1 MTTRLAV
8 SLLVALGLLTAGV
21 AAAEDVNDNGLT
33 KTIDC
38 GGGKVSVNG
47 NDNKI
52 TVTGSCRELSVMGN
66 QNSVTIESVSLISV
80 MGNQN
85 KVVWKRAEGQK
96 KPSVNNLGVKNS
108 VKKG

>member
-1 MTTRLAV
+1 MFARICVSLAV
-8 SLLVALGLLTAGV
+8 TTGLLTASL
-21 AAAEDVNDNGLT
+21 AWAEDVNDNGLT

-66 QNSVTIESVSLISV
+66 QNSVVIESVSLISV

-96 KPSVNNLGVKNS
+96 KPSVNNLGNKNS

>member
-1 MTTRLAV
+1 MDTRIAAAAV
-8 SLLVALGLLTAGV
+8 ALLTALS
-21 AAAEDVNDNGLT
+21 AAPALAEDVSGNGET

-38 GGGKVSVNG
+38 GGAKVTVSG
-47 NDNKI
+47 NDNQV
-52 TVTGSCRELSVMGN
+52 TVTGSCRELTVMGN
-66 QNSVTIESVSLISV
+66 NNRVTIASVALISV

-85 KVVWKRAEGQK
+85 KVLWQRAEGQK

>member
-1 MTTRLAV
+1 MSARICTSLLV
-8 SLLVALGLLTAGV
+8 SLSLLVATA
-21 AAAEDVNDNGLT
+21 AWAEDVNDNALT

-38 GGGKVSVNG
+38 AGGKVSVNG